1 MTHQLP
7 DIENIFYTVRMN
19 SQRLDLAFSKTV
31 WDYYRHNQRSL
42 PWRDKLSP
50 YRVLVS
56 EFMLQQT
63 QVTRVEPKFIQWM
76 KQWPDLD
83 SAANAST
90 EDILKAWQ
98 GLGYN
103 RRALYLQAALRRIQK
118 EFNAEVPNMAEQLIS
133 LPGIGVNTAAAIQV
147 YAFNQPVVFI
157 ETNIRQVF
165 IHHFFSDQTG
175 IEDKQIVPLVEA
187 HIDHNNPREW
197 YWALMDYGSHLKKV
211 VGNVTRQSQ
220 HYKRQS
226 RFEGSHRQLR
236 SLLLSVILEKAGL
249 SMEMAY
255 QVGSQW
261 PRKQVARAIE
271 ELLSEGFIV
280 LEAGALQSV

>member
-1 MTHQLP
+1 M
-7 DIENIFYTVRMN
+7 DISNFRE
-19 SQRLDLAFSKTV
+19 LV
-31 WDYYRHNQRSL
+31 WDYYAHNSRDLLWRL
-42 PWRDKLSP
+42 PLEDGTFDP
-50 YRVLVS
+50 YRIMVS
-56 EFMLQQT
+56 EIMLQQT
-63 QVTRVEPKFIQWM
+63 QVSRVKVKYQEF
-76 KQWPDLD
+76 
-83 SAANAST
+83 
-90 EDILKAWQ
+90 LKAFPLVQDLAKAPLADVLRIWT

-103 RRALYLQAALRRIQK
+103 RRAKFIHQAARKVVDDYGGIFPDNQK
-118 EFNAEVPNMAEQLIS
+118 ELTK
-133 LPGIGVNTAAAIQV
+133 LPGIGANTAGAICA
-147 YAFNQPVVFI
+147 YAYNQPVVFI
-157 ETNIRQVF
+157 ETNIRTVF

-271 ELLSEGFIV
+271 ELLNEGFIV
-280 LEAGALQSV
+280 LKEGALQSV